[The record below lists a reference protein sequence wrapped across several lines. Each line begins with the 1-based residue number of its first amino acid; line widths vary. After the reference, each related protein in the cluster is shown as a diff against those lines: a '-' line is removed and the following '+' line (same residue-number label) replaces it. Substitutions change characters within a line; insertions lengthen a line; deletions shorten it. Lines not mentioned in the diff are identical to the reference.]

1 MNRKAQTVGVIGGG
15 SWATALVK
23 ILCNNV
29 EKVNWFMR
37 NEQAVEHIL
46 AYKHNPTYLQ
56 SVEFDLSKI
65 NVSADLAGIITS
77 SAHMANHMSITE
89 A

>member
-1 MNRKAQTVGVIGGG
+1 
-15 SWATALVK
+15 
-23 ILCNNV
+23 
-29 EKVNWFMR
+29 MR

-65 NVSADLAGIITS
+65 NVSADLAGVITASDILIIATP
-77 SAHMANHMSITE
+77 SAFLVKLLKTQHLNYSKVKLYILQ
-89 A
+89 